1 MAWLLTRP
9 RALLTAAP
17 CPLPRSELETGIFA
31 ARTAF
36 PRRPFPLLWCPQL
49 LPLLKLRHD
58 HIAFYRELFII
69 WNGQVGP
76 SPHLRAAGA
85 WRLREQGTEH
95 RAPPRAIVSPPVAVG
110 APWVSAHVSPASG
123 SEGRG

>member
-1 MAWLLTRP
+1 M
-9 RALLTAAP
+9 
-17 CPLPRSELETGIFA
+17 
-31 ARTAF
+31 RTAF

-95 RAPPRAIVSPPVAVG
+95 RAPPCAIVSPPVAVG
-110 APWVSAHVSPASG
+110 APWVSAHVSLASG